1 MSAARCSQVAGTAAG
16 LSRWRD
22 LLSMLVND
30 TVGSERRFGDV
41 GASLL
46 AVLVASVLLAAVARR
61 YDVSAPLALVVV
73 GLAASL
79 IPGFTEIELDPEL
92 VLYVLLPP
100 LLWSAGL
107 ESSSVALRR
116 NIRPIGLLAVGLP
129 LATTFAVGYVAYKT
143 VPELTVAAA
152 LTLGAIV
159 APPDAVSATAVG
171 RRLGLPRRIMT
182 LLGGESLLND
192 ATALTAYK
200 VALAA
205 SIGTAATW
213 SSGLATFALAA
224 VGGVVVGVAL
234 GAMIAFI
241 RWRLDDPLV
250 ESAVGLVAPFIIYL
264 AAEQIHGS
272 GVLAVVVAALILGQK
287 STRASYATRL
297 QDQAVW
303 KAAQLVL
310 ESFAFLLIGLQLPKV
325 ISELKGITASVIAIS
340 SVSVL
345 ATVIV
350 VRIVWMYVFA
360 YLPRRLSSRLREREQ
375 TPTPAQVFVVAWA
388 GMRGVVSLA
397 AAFGVPMTTLS
408 GAPFPGRPHLVFL
421 TFVVV
426 IGTLLLHGLTL
437 PWLIKRLGVQGDEAH
452 TDAVAAAAAQDKAA
466 RAAADRLDELL
477 AEEEVSDV
485 HERAADVLRGWNT
498 RRRNSAWERLGRGA
512 EDIGESPA
520 SAFRRLRLEM
530 LAAERATFIA
540 ERDSGHIDDEV
551 LRSLLHG
558 LDLEEATL
566 NRV

>member
-1 MSAARCSQVAGTAAG
+1 
-16 LSRWRD
+16 
-22 LLSMLVND
+22 
-30 TVGSERRFGDV
+30 V

-46 AVLVASVLLAAVARR
+46 AVLVVSVILAAVARR
-61 YDVSAPLALVVV
+61 HDVSAPLALVVA
-73 GLAASL
+73 GLLAGL
-79 IPGFTEIELDPEL
+79 LPGFKPIELNPDL

-107 ESSSVALRR
+107 ESSYVALRR

-171 RRLGLPRRIMT
+171 RRLGLPRQMMT

-200 VALAA
+200 VSLGLAMSAGIGSA
-205 SIGTAATW
+205 SIW

-224 VGGVVVGVAL
+224 VGGVAVGVAL
-234 GAMIAFI
+234 GSVIAFI

-250 ESAVGLVAPFIIYL
+250 ESALGLVAPFIIYL
-264 AAEQIHGS
+264 AAEEIHGS

-287 STRASYATRL
+287 STHASYATRL
-297 QDQAVW
+297 QDSAVW
-303 KAAQLVL
+303 KALQLLL
-310 ESFAFLLIGLQLPKV
+310 ESFAFLMIGLQLPMV
-325 ISELKGITASVIAIS
+325 VGELAGISARVIAIS
-340 SVSVL
+340 SVAVL
-345 ATVIV
+345 ATVIG
-350 VRIVWMYVFA
+350 VRLVWVYVFA
-360 YLPRRLSSRLREREQ
+360 YLPRILFKRIRDRE
-375 TPTPAQVFVVAWA
+375 PAPAPAQVFVVAWA

-397 AAFGVPMTTLS
+397 AAFGVPMTTMS
-408 GAPFPGRPHLVFL
+408 GAPFPGRPQLVFL
-421 TFVVV
+421 TFVIV

-437 PWLIKRLGVQGDEAH
+437 PWLIRRLGVQGDEAH
-452 TDAVAAAAAQDKAA
+452 TDAIAAAAVQDKAA
-466 RAAADRLDELL
+466 RAAAERLDEVL
-477 AEEEVSDV
+477 AEEEVTDV

-498 RRRNSAWERLGRGA
+498 RRRNSAWERLGRD
-512 EDIGESPA
+512 EEEIGESPV

-540 ERDSGHIDDEV
+540 ERDSGQIDDEV
-551 LRSLLHG
+551 LRNVLRG

-566 NRV
+566 NRG

>member
-1 MSAARCSQVAGTAAG
+1 
-16 LSRWRD
+16 
-22 LLSMLVND
+22 
-30 TVGSERRFGDV
+30 V

-46 AVLVASVLLAAVARR
+46 AVLVVSVLLAAVARR
-61 YDVSAPLALVVV
+61 FDVSAPLALVVA
-73 GLAASL
+73 GLAAGL
-79 IPGFTEIELDPEL
+79 IPGFNEIQLNPEL

-107 ESSSVALRR
+107 QSSYVALRR

-129 LATTFAVGYVAYKT
+129 LATTFAVGFVAYKT

-200 VALAA
+200 VSLGLAIGA
-205 SIGTAATW
+205 GIGSSSIWG
-213 SSGLATFALAA
+213 SGLATFALAA
-224 VGGVVVGVAL
+224 TGGVVVGVAL
-234 GAMIAFI
+234 GAIIAFV
-241 RWRLDDPLV
+241 RSRLADPLV
-250 ESAVGLVAPFIIYL
+250 ESALGLVAPFIIYL
-264 AAEQIHGS
+264 AAEELHGS
-272 GVLAVVVAALILGQK
+272 GVLAVVVAALILGQR

-297 QDQAVW
+297 QDTAVW
-303 KAAQLVL
+303 KAVQLVL
-310 ESFAFLLIGLQLPKV
+310 ESFAFLMIGLQLPTV
-325 ISELKGITASVIAIS
+325 VGELAGISASVIAIS
-340 SVSVL
+340 SVAVL
-345 ATVIV
+345 ATVIG
-350 VRIVWMYVFA
+350 VRLVWVYVFA
-360 YLPRRLSSRLREREQ
+360 YLPRLLFRHIREREP
-375 TPTPAQVFVVAWA
+375 TPTLAEVFIVAWA

-397 AAFGVPMTTLS
+397 AAFGVPLTTLS
-408 GAPFPGRPHLVFL
+408 GQPFPGRPHLVFL

-437 PWLIKRLGVQGDEAH
+437 PWLVRRLGVQGDEAR
-452 TDAVAAAAAQDKAA
+452 TDAIAAAAAQDKAA
-466 RAAADRLDELL
+466 RAAAERLDELL
-477 AEEEVSDV
+477 AEQQVTDV

-498 RRRNSAWERLGRGA
+498 RRRNSAWERLGRD
-512 EDIGESPA
+512 EEEIGESPV

-551 LRSLLHG
+551 LRNVLRG

-566 NRV
+566 NRD